1 MIPTAADGKID
12 VTSDWMCL
20 LRRLDDL
27 PPAER
32 QACAIDLAARLV
44 EEAAYYTAE
53 DASLPVVTRLMI
65 WSQDLARLSQQF
77 RNAA

>member
-1 MIPTAADGKID
+1 MIAAAAEDTMN

-20 LRRLDDL
+20 LRRLGDL

-65 WSQDLARLSQQF
+65 WSQDLTRLSQQF
-77 RNAA
+77 REAA

>member
-1 MIPTAADGKID
+1 MISADSDGPIE
-12 VTSDWMCL
+12 VTSDWVSLM
-20 LRRLDDL
+20 RRLGDL

-44 EEAAYYTAE
+44 EEAAYFTAE

-65 WSQDLARLSQQF
+65 WSQDLTRMSQRF
-77 RNAA
+77 RSAA